1 MKNSGTAVRFVQKP
15 TEALCLEAVRQ
26 WGWSLQYIKNQ
37 TPEICLEAVR
47 QNGLAL
53 EYVNEQTPEV
63 CLEAVKQKGSAL
75 KYVKNQTPEIC
86 LEAVKSNGRALEYA
100 EEQTEELML
109 ISLFGHYRF
118 YEPYEIG
125 CLDKKYEDQTDE
137 IKLIYGLL
145 KQWTYRFPSQQTIR
159 SKLALNEINQE
170 QSPYHVLEQLYMM
183 G

>member
-1 MKNSGTAVRFVQKP
+1 M
-15 TEALCLEAVRQ
+15 ALSKKKEQ
-26 WGWSLQYIKNQ
+26 EYIEKVKQDGFYLKRILKNQ
-37 TPEICLEAVR
+37 TREICLAAVR
-47 QNGLAL
+47 RNGMAL
-53 EYVNEQTPEV
+53 QFVKEQTEEI

-86 LEAVKSNGRALEYA
+86 LEAVKSNGRALEYT

-125 CLDKKYEDQTDE
+125 CLDKKYENQTDE

-145 KQWTYRFPSQQTIR
+145 KQWNYRLPSQQTIR
-159 SKLALNEINQE
+159 LKLTLNEINQN
-170 QSPYHVLEQLYMM
+170 QSPYHILHQLYMM
-183 G
+183 N